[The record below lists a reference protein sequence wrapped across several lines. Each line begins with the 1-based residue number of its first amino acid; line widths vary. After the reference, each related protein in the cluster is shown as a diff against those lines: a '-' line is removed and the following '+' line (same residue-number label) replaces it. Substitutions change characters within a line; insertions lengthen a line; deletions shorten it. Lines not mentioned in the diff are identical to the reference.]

1 MVVSP
6 PLDRGEDLHLLT
18 QWGNERDRGRFRK
31 AALISVG
38 LHFLVIIT
46 MVAMP
51 EDFFGTPRR
60 PQQAV
65 ARKITPLVAPLYEPT
80 QTTPNKGKVSKEFDA
95 DTVLPRPHLRIPPAA
110 PSTTRPAAVKPD
122 TPLVRPA
129 PEPTL
134 TEPPKIAPPERN
146 TAVAPPIEVARAA
159 PPPQIQAQEK
169 PKLAF
174 ENPAT
179 ALPGPPGGTGT
190 VAAPNTSIRE
200 AIRNS
205 VRSGGSGGLTVG
217 DVGEPG
223 IGGIG
228 EGVNLPPSP
237 GRQGSNL
244 ELLSDPMGVDFR
256 PYLTMILANVRRN
269 WFAVMPESA
278 KLGRRGKVVIQFAIA
293 RNGSVPKLV
302 IVNQSGTDALDRA
315 AVAGVSASNPFPAL
329 PTEFKGDQI
338 RLQFNFQYNMPVR

>member
-1 MVVSP
+1 VEVVVSS
-6 PLDRGEDLHLLT
+6 PLNREEDLRLLT
-18 QWGNERDRGRFRK
+18 AWGNEGDRARLRK
-31 AALISVG
+31 AAVISVVI
-38 LHFLVIIT
+38 HFLAIIT
-46 MVAMP
+46 LAVMP
-51 EDFFGTPRR
+51 ENFLGSPRH
-60 PQQAV
+60 PQL

-80 QTTPNKGKVSKEFDA
+80 QTAPNKGKVSKEFDA
-95 DTVLPRPHLRIPPAA
+95 DTILPRPRLRIPPAA

-122 TPLVRPA
+122 TPPVRPA

-134 TEPPKIAPPERN
+134 PEPPKIAPPEKQ
-146 TAVAPPIEVARAA
+146 TPAAPPIEVAGAT
-159 PPPQIQAQEK
+159 PPQIQPQEK

-179 ALPGPPGGTGT
+179 ALPGPPGGTGELA
-190 VAAPNTSIRE
+190 VPNTSIRE
-200 AIRNS
+200 AIRSS
-205 VRSGGSGGLTVG
+205 VRPGGSGGLTVG
-217 DVGEPG
+217 DVGPSG

-228 EGVNLPPSP
+228 EGLNLPPSP

-256 PYLTMILANVRRN
+256 PYLTMILASVRRN

-278 KLGRRGKVVIQFAIA
+278 KLGRRGRVVIQFSVA

-302 IVNQSGTDALDRA
+302 IVTQSGTDALDRA
-315 AVAGVSASNPFPAL
+315 AVAGVSASNPFPPL